1 MASGDP
7 ATELARS
14 PNRCDLGGRERSPNS
29 TTTNHRLPTISWKV
43 TVAGAAEG
51 ATGGRK
57 CPAFVHGDVA
67 CIVFD
72 VPDYLAPGG
81 GCEGVPALREDVL
94 RYSVKSR
101 QATSQRRI
109 A

>member
-1 MASGDP
+1 MRP
-7 ATELARS
+7 
-14 PNRCDLGGRERSPNS
+14 
-29 TTTNHRLPTISWKV
+29 RLPG
-43 TVAGAAEG
+43 TVPEHHNDNSPVANDLLEGNVVRAAEG

-57 CPAFVHGDVA
+57 CLAFVHGDVA

-72 VPDYLAPGG
+72 GWDNLALGG

-101 QATSQRRI
+101 QATSQRRS